1 MNETTKIVIES
12 LVETIKNL
20 RLEVFILKNENERL
34 KEEKKDA

>member
-12 LVETIKNL
+12 LTETIKNL